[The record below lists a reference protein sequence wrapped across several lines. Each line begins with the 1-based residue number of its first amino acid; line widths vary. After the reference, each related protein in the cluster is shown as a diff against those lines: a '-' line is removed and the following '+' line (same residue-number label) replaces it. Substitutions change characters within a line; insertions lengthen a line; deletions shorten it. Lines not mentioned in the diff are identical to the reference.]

1 MKPQNYDFAGYVTK
15 NDIQCSDGV
24 IIQQNAFKG
33 NDGMK
38 VPLVW
43 NHNYNS
49 ISNVIG
55 HILLHNNSEGVY
67 GYGYLNDTEHGQDA
81 KELISHGDLW
91 AMSIGAHRIQ
101 KNGNFVTHGEIYEVS
116 LVLKGANRGALI
128 EHKLTHSD
136 NGDDSFDESSG
147 IIYTGL
153 ENTILQ
159 HKDQGENT
167 MSKTVGEVLDTLNE
181 DQTETVLKGL
191 KHGFESLSDEDSEVL
206 ETLTDDQVQAVSA
219 VISEAG
225 SIEGTEADADA
236 YGEDSE
242 GAEGGEG
249 AGDGA
254 SVAHNAFEE
263 GEEYFMKHNAFQSY
277 DQYNSFYEEDV
288 DTLIQSAIDTRASSL
303 AGVFIDNGIGAEQGV
318 TLQHGIQNIDILF
331 PETKL
336 QKGIQVYNPVGRN
349 VEKMLAAF
357 SKSPMSRIK
366 NIYADI
372 TEDEARARGYIKGN
386 QKMESI
392 EKVFYRETTP
402 HTVIRKTRMDRD
414 DIIDIEENGIDI
426 IQFKKATQR
435 AKLQEELVRAAFLGD
450 GRQAIVGGQKN
461 PEHIDPEH
469 VRPIITDDDLYT
481 IKVTSANWKS
491 VVDDVQMTLPVY
503 QGSGSPSLFIN
514 PFDLAKLKTLKTA
527 NGSYLYGGSAD
538 ANRIPTND
546 QIAAYFGCTEVVDY
560 YPLPQGTLVIGNLA
574 DYVFGTS
581 KGGQV
586 ATFEQFDIDFN
597 QQKYLTEVRISGA
610 IQTPKSFIV
619 VTVTNKEENTAG
631 EEALKFKHTGLK
643 DSPSFTV
650 DSSKDG
656 TKPGPKYAS
665 TDSGSKKPAAGVPG
679 VPGVGGA
686 GGGGSQG
693 GGQGAG
699 GSEGT
704 GGGQGTGGGEGGGQ
718 RGK

>member
-136 NGDDSFDESSG
+136 DGADSFDESSG

-219 VISEAG
+219 VITEAG
-225 SIEGTEADADA
+225 SIEGSEADAES
-236 YGEDSE
+236 YGEGNE
-242 GAEGGEG
+242 GAEGSEG

-349 VEKMLAAF
+349 VEKMLASF
-357 SKSPMSRIK
+357 GKSPMSRIK

-372 TEDEARARGYIKGN
+372 TDDEARARGYIKGN
-386 QKMESI
+386 QKLESI

-402 HTVIRKTRMDRD
+402 HTVIRKSRMDRD

-450 GRQAIVGGQKN
+450 GRQARLRDGTKN

-469 VRPIITDDDLYT
+469 VRPIVTDDDLYS

-514 PFDLAKLKTLKTA
+514 PFDLAKLKTLKNA
-527 NGSYLYGGSAD
+527 DGQYIYGGSVD

-560 YPLPQGTLVIGNLA
+560 YPLPQGTFVIGNLA

-581 KGGQV
+581 KGGEV

-597 QQKYLTEVRISGA
+597 QQKYLTEVRVSGA
-610 IQTPKSFIV
+610 IQVPKAFIV
-619 VTVTNKEENTAG
+619 VKVTDKAENTAG

-643 DSPSFTV
+643 DTPSFTV

-693 GGQGAG
+693 GG
-699 GSEGT
+699 SE
-704 GGGQGTGGGEGGGQ
+704 GGGQGDSGES

>member
-81 KELISHGDLW
+81 KELIRHGDLW

-136 NGDDSFDESSG
+136 DGGDSFDESSG

-159 HKDQGENT
+159 HKDQGEND
-167 MSKTVGEVLDTLNE
+167 MSKTVGDVLDTLNE
-181 DQTETVLKGL
+181 DQTEVVLQGL
-191 KHGFESLSDEDSEVL
+191 KYGFESLSDEDDEVL
-206 ETLTDDQVQAVSA
+206 ETLTDDQVHAVAA

-225 SIEGTEADADA
+225 SIEDAEAEADAES
-236 YGEDSE
+236 YGEGDE
-242 GAEGGEG
+242 GAEGAGEG
-249 AGDGA
+249 SGDGA
-254 SVAHNAFEE
+254 SVAHNIFEE
-263 GEEYFMKHNAFQSY
+263 GEDYFMKHNAFQSY
-277 DQYNSFYEEDV
+277 DQYNSFYEDDV
-288 DTLIQSAIDTRASSL
+288 DTIIQSAIDGRASSL
-303 AGVFIDNGIGAEQGV
+303 AGVFIDNGIGAEQGI
-318 TLQHGIQNIDILF
+318 TLQHGIQNIDVLF

-386 QKMESI
+386 QKLESI
-392 EKVFYRETTP
+392 ERVFYRETTP

-426 IQFKKATQR
+426 IQFKKATQL

-450 GRQAIVGGQKN
+450 GRQAFVGGQKN

-491 VVDDVQMTLPVY
+491 VVDDVQMILPVY

-514 PFDLAKLKTLKTA
+514 PFDLAKLKTLKNA

-560 YPLPQGTLVIGNLA
+560 YPLPQGQFVIGNLS

-597 QQKYLTEVRISGA
+597 QQKYLTEVRVSGA

-619 VTVTNKEENTAG
+619 VNVTDKAENTAG
-631 EEALKFKHTGLK
+631 ANALKFTTTGLK
-643 DSPSFTV
+643 DTPSFTV
-650 DSSKDG
+650 DSAKDG

-665 TDSGSKKPAAGVPG
+665 TDTGSKKPAPSKPGQGGAGAA
-679 VPGVGGA
+679 PGVGGGSA
-686 GGGGSQG
+686 GGPSSSDASQTQ
-693 GGQGAG
+693 QG
-699 GSEGT
+699 
-704 GGGQGTGGGEGGGQ
+704 
-718 RGK
+718 K

>member
-81 KELISHGDLW
+81 KELIRHGDLW

-136 NGDDSFDESSG
+136 NGSDSFDESSG

-159 HKDQGENT
+159 HKDQGENN
-167 MSKTVGEVLDTLNE
+167 MSKTVGDVLDTLND
-181 DQTETVLKGL
+181 DQTEVVLQGL
-191 KHGFESLSDEDSEVL
+191 KHGFESLSDEDDEVL
-206 ETLTDDQVQAVSA
+206 ETLTDDQVHAVAA

-225 SIEGTEADADA
+225 SIEDAEAEADAES
-236 YGEDSE
+236 YGEGD
-242 GAEGGEG
+242 EGGE
-249 AGDGA
+249 GA
-254 SVAHNAFEE
+254 SVAHNIFEE
-263 GEEYFMKHNAFQSY
+263 GEDYFMKHNAFQSY
-277 DQYNSFYEEDV
+277 DQYNSFYEDDV
-288 DTLIQSAIDTRASSL
+288 DTIIQSAIDGRASSL
-303 AGVFIDNGIGAEQGV
+303 AGVFIDNGIGAEQGI
-318 TLQHGIQNIDILF
+318 TLQHGIQNIDVLF

-392 EKVFYRETTP
+392 ERVFYRETTP

-435 AKLQEELVRAAFLGD
+435 AKLQEELVRAAFIGD
-450 GRQAIVGGQKN
+450 GRQAIVKGQKN

-469 VRPIITDDDLYT
+469 VRPIVTDDDLYS

-560 YPLPQGTLVIGNLA
+560 YPLPQGQFVIGNLS

-597 QQKYLTEVRISGA
+597 QQKYLTEVRVSGA

-619 VTVTNKEENTAG
+619 VNVTDKAENTAG
-631 EEALKFKHTGLK
+631 ANALKFTTTGLK

-650 DSSKDG
+650 DSAKDG

-665 TDSGSKKPAAGVPG
+665 TDSGSKKPASSKPNQGGGVAP
-679 VPGVGGA
+679 GGA
-686 GGGGSQG
+686 GAAGGGASSPSTSQ
-693 GGQGAG
+693 
-699 GSEGT
+699 T
-704 GGGQGTGGGEGGGQ
+704 P
-718 RGK
+718 GK

>member
-136 NGDDSFDESSG
+136 DGSDSFDESSG

-167 MSKTVGEVLDTLNE
+167 MSKTVGDVLDTLNE

-206 ETLTDDQVQAVSA
+206 ETLTDDQVQAVAA
-219 VISEAG
+219 VINEAG
-225 SIEGTEADADA
+225 SIEGAEADAES
-236 YGEDSE
+236 YGEGNE

-450 GRQAIVGGQKN
+450 GRQAIVDGQKN

-491 VVDDVQMTLPVY
+491 VVDDVQTTLPVY

-560 YPLPQGTLVIGNLA
+560 YPLPQGTFVIGNLA

-619 VTVTNKEENTAG
+619 VTVTNKEVNTAG
-631 EEALKFKHTGLK
+631 EEALKFKTTGLK
-643 DSPSFTV
+643 DAPQFTV

-679 VPGVGGA
+679 VPGVGGT
-686 GGGGSQG
+686 GGGGSQEGDGGTSG
-693 GGQGAG
+693 GGQG
-699 GSEGT
+699 GS
-704 GGGQGTGGGEGGGQ
+704 GES

>member
-1 MKPQNYDFAGYVTK
+1 MEPQNYDFAGYVTK
-15 NDIQCSDGV
+15 NDIKCSDGV

-49 ISNVIG
+49 VSNVIG

-67 GYGYLNDTEHGQDA
+67 GYGYLNNTEHGQDA
-81 KELISHGDLW
+81 KELIAHGDLW

-136 NGDDSFDESSG
+136 DGNDSFDESSG

-153 ENTILQ
+153 EDTILQ
-159 HKDQGENT
+159 HKDQGEQT
-167 MSKTVGEVLDTLNE
+167 MSKTVGDVLDTLNE
-181 DQTETVLKGL
+181 DQAEIVLKGL
-191 KHGFESLSDEDSEVL
+191 KHGFDALTDEDDEVL

-225 SIEGTEADADA
+225 SIEDSEAEAESDFGFDGESDA
-236 YGEDSE
+236 E
-242 GAEGGEG
+242 GAEGAEG

-277 DQYNSFYEEDV
+277 DQQNSFYADDV
-288 DTLIQSAIDTRASSL
+288 DTLIQSAIDSRASSL
-303 AGVFIDNGIGAEQGV
+303 AGVFIDNGIGAEQGI
-318 TLQHGIQNIDILF
+318 TLQHGIQNIDVLF

-349 VEKMLAAF
+349 VEKMLAGF

-386 QKMESI
+386 QKLESI
-392 EKVFYRETTP
+392 ERVFYRETTP

-450 GRQAIVGGQKN
+450 GRQAIVDGHKN

-469 VRPIITDDDLYT
+469 VRPILTDDDLYS

-514 PFDLAKLKTLKTA
+514 PFDLAKLKTLKTSG
-527 NGSYLYGGSAD
+527 GSYLYGGSAD

-560 YPLPQGTLVIGNLA
+560 YPLPQGTLVIGNLS

-619 VTVTNKEENTAG
+619 VKVTDKAENTAG
-631 EEALKFKHTGLK
+631 EQALKFTTTGLK
-643 DSPSFTV
+643 DTPAFTV
-650 DSSKDG
+650 DSAKEG
-656 TKPGPKYAS
+656 TTPGSKYAS
-665 TDSGSKKPAAGVPG
+665 TDTGSKKAAASKPG
-679 VPGVGGA
+679 GTVPGVGGA
-686 GGGGSQG
+686 GNP
-693 GGQGAG
+693 
-699 GSEGT
+699 
-704 GGGQGTGGGEGGGQ
+704 GEGKGDHATEEST
-718 RGK
+718 GKGK

>member
-15 NDIQCSDGV
+15 NDIKCSDGV

-81 KELISHGDLW
+81 KELITHGDLW

-136 NGDDSFDESSG
+136 DGSDSFDESSG

-153 ENTILQ
+153 EDTILQ

-181 DQTETVLKGL
+181 DQTEIVLKGL
-191 KHGFESLSDEDSEVL
+191 KHGFDALSDEDDEVL

-219 VISEAG
+219 VITEAG
-225 SIEGTEADADA
+225 SIEDAEADAGFESD
-236 YGEDSE
+236 GE
-242 GAEGGEG
+242 GTEGGEG
-249 AGDGA
+249 AG
-254 SVAHNAFEE
+254 VAHNAFEE

-277 DQYNSFYEEDV
+277 DQNNSFYADEV
-288 DTLIQSAIDTRASSL
+288 DTLIQSAIDSRASSL
-303 AGVFIDNGIGAEQGV
+303 AGVLIDNGIGAEQGI
-318 TLQHGIQNIDILF
+318 TLQHGIQNIDVLF

-349 VEKMLAAF
+349 VEKMLAGF

-386 QKMESI
+386 QKLESI

-435 AKLQEELVRAAFLGD
+435 AKLQEELVRAAFIGD
-450 GRQAIVGGQKN
+450 GRKAIVSGQKN

-469 VRPIITDDDLYT
+469 VRPIVTDDDLYT
-481 IKVTSANWKS
+481 IKITSANWKS
-491 VVDDVQMTLPVY
+491 VVDDVQMMLPVY

-527 NGSYLYGGSAD
+527 GGSYLYGGSAD

-560 YPLPQGTLVIGNLA
+560 YPLPQGQFVIGNLS

-619 VTVTNKEENTAG
+619 VNVTDKAENTAG
-631 EEALKFKHTGLK
+631 ANALKFQTTGLK
-643 DSPSFTV
+643 DTPSFTV
-650 DSSKDG
+650 DSAKDG

-665 TDSGSKKPAAGVPG
+665 TDTGSKKPASSKPSGDS
-679 VPGVGGA
+679 GVGGSGVA
-686 GGGGSQG
+686 GGGSAGTEGPGS
-693 GGQGAG
+693 
-699 GSEGT
+699 T
-704 GGGQGTGGGEGGGQ
+704 GKE
-718 RGK
+718 K

>member
-1 MKPQNYDFAGYVTK
+1 MEPQNYDFAGYVTK
-15 NDIQCSDGV
+15 NDIKCSDGV

-49 ISNVIG
+49 VSNVIG
-55 HILLHNNSEGVY
+55 HMMLHNNSEGVY
-67 GYGYLNDTEHGQDA
+67 GYGYLNNTEHGQDA
-81 KELISHGDLW
+81 KELIKHGDLW

-101 KNGNFVTHGEIYEVS
+101 KNGNFVIHGEIYEVS

-136 NGDDSFDESSG
+136 DGSDSFDESSG

-153 ENTILQ
+153 KDTILQ
-159 HKDQGENT
+159 HKDQGEQT
-167 MSKTVGEVLDTLNE
+167 MSKTVGDVLDTLND
-181 DQTETVLKGL
+181 DQAEIVLLGL
-191 KHGFESLSDEDSEVL
+191 KHGFDALTKEDDEVL
-206 ETLTDDQVQAVSA
+206 ETLTDDQVQAISA

-225 SIEGTEADADA
+225 SIEDAEAEDEADGYADGYA
-236 YGEDSE
+236 DTESDSE
-242 GAEGGEG
+242 GASE
-249 AGDGA
+249 GA

-263 GEEYFMKHNAFQSY
+263 GEEYYMKHNAFQSY
-277 DQYNSFYEEDV
+277 DQYNSFYADDV
-288 DTLIQSAIDTRASSL
+288 DTLIQSAIDSRASSL
-303 AGVFIDNGIGAEQGV
+303 AGVLIDNGIGAEQGI
-318 TLQHGIQNIDILF
+318 TLQHGIQNIDVLF

-349 VEKMLAAF
+349 VEKMLAGF

-386 QKMESI
+386 QKLESI
-392 EKVFYRETTP
+392 ERVFYRETTP

-426 IQFKKATQR
+426 IEFKKATQR

-450 GRQAIVGGQKN
+450 GRKAIVDGQKN

-469 VRPIITDDDLYT
+469 VRPILTDDDLYT

-491 VVDDVQMTLPVY
+491 VVDDVQMFLPVY

-527 NGSYLYGGSAD
+527 GGSYLYGGSSD

-546 QIAAYFGCTEVVDY
+546 QIAAYFGCTEVIDY
-560 YPLPQGTLVIGNLA
+560 YPLPQGTLVIGNLS

-581 KGGQV
+581 KGGEV

-610 IQTPKSFIV
+610 IQSPKSFIAV
-619 VTVTNKEENTAG
+619 SVTDVQANTAG
-631 EEALKFKHTGLK
+631 ETALKFSTTGLK
-643 DSPSFTV
+643 DAPTFTV
-650 DSSKDG
+650 DSAKDG

-665 TDSGSKKPAAGVPG
+665 TDSGSKTTTTTTTPEPSGSG
-679 VPGVGGA
+679 TT
-686 GGGGSQG
+686 GSQG
-693 GGQGAG
+693 
-699 GSEGT
+699 
-704 GGGQGTGGGEGGGQ
+704 
-718 RGK
+718 

>member
-15 NDIQCSDGV
+15 NDIKCSDGV

-49 ISNVIG
+49 VSNVIG
-55 HILLHNNSEGVY
+55 HIMLHNNSEGVY
-67 GYGYLNDTEHGQDA
+67 GYGYLNNTEHGQDA

-116 LVLKGANRGALI
+116 LVLKGANKGALI

-136 NGDDSFDESSG
+136 DGNDGFDESSG

-153 ENTILQ
+153 EDTILQ

-167 MSKTVGEVLDTLNE
+167 MSKTVGDVLDTLNE
-181 DQTETVLKGL
+181 DQTEIVLKGL
-191 KHGFESLSDEDSEVL
+191 KDGFDALSNEDDKVL

-219 VISEAG
+219 VITEAS
-225 SIEGTEADADA
+225 SIEDAEAEADAYDGFESD
-236 YGEDSE
+236 GEA
-242 GAEGGEG
+242 GEGGEG
-249 AGDGA
+249 AGDGT

-277 DQYNSFYEEDV
+277 DQYNSFYADDV
-288 DTLIQSAIDTRASSL
+288 DMLIQSAIDSRASSL
-303 AGVFIDNGIGAEQGV
+303 AGVLIDNGIGAEQGI
-318 TLQHGIQNIDILF
+318 TLQHGIQNIDVLF

-349 VEKMLAAF
+349 VEKMLAGF

-386 QKMESI
+386 QKLESI
-392 EKVFYRETTP
+392 ERVFYRETTP

-426 IQFKKATQR
+426 IEFKKATQR

-450 GRQAIVGGQKN
+450 GRKAIVDGQKN

-469 VRPIITDDDLYT
+469 VRPILTDDDLYT

-491 VVDDVQMTLPVY
+491 VVDDVQMILPVY

-514 PFDLAKLKTLKTA
+514 PFDLAKLKTLKTTS
-527 NGSYLYGGSAD
+527 GSYLYGGSSD

-546 QIAAYFGCTEVVDY
+546 QIAAYFGCTEVIDY
-560 YPLPQGTLVIGNLA
+560 YPLPQGTLVIGNLS

-581 KGGQV
+581 KGGEV

-619 VTVTNKEENTAG
+619 VNVTDVQANTAG
-631 EEALKFKHTGLK
+631 ETALKFTTTGLK
-643 DSPSFTV
+643 DAPSFTV
-650 DSSKDG
+650 DSAKDG

-665 TDSGSKKPAAGVPG
+665 TDTGSKAQTTPTTSTPSGSRTT
-679 VPGVGGA
+679 
-686 GGGGSQG
+686 GSQG
-693 GGQGAG
+693 
-699 GSEGT
+699 
-704 GGGQGTGGGEGGGQ
+704 
-718 RGK
+718 

>member
-15 NDIQCSDGV
+15 NDIKCSDGV
-24 IIQQNAFKG
+24 IIQQDAFKG

-81 KELISHGDLW
+81 KELITHGDLW

-136 NGDDSFDESSG
+136 DGSDSFDESSG

-153 ENTILQ
+153 EDTILQ

-167 MSKTVGEVLDTLNE
+167 MSKTVGDVLDTLNE
-181 DQTETVLKGL
+181 DQTEIVLKGL
-191 KHGFESLSDEDSEVL
+191 QHGFETLSDEDNEVL
-206 ETLTDDQVQAVSA
+206 ETLTDDQVQAVST
-219 VISEAG
+219 VIAEAG
-225 SIEGTEADADA
+225 SIADAESEADAGAESD
-236 YGEDSE
+236 GE
-242 GAEGGEG
+242 GAEG

-263 GEEYFMKHNAFQSY
+263 GEEKFMKHNAFQSY
-277 DQYNSFYEEDV
+277 DQNNSFYANDV
-288 DTLIQSAIDTRASSL
+288 DTLIQTAIDTRASSL
-303 AGVFIDNGIGAEQGV
+303 AGVLIDNGLGAEQGV
-318 TLQHGIQNIDILF
+318 TIKHGIENIDVLF

-349 VEKMLAAF
+349 VEKMLAGF

-386 QKMESI
+386 QKLESI
-392 EKVFYRETTP
+392 ERVFYRETTP

-426 IQFKKATQR
+426 IEFKKATQR

-450 GRQAIVGGQKN
+450 GRQAIVDGHKN

-469 VRPIITDDDLYT
+469 VRPIVTDDDLYS

-527 NGSYLYGGSAD
+527 DGSYLYGGSAD

-560 YPLPQGTLVIGNLA
+560 YPLPQGTLVIGNLS

-619 VTVTNKEENTAG
+619 VTVTDKAVNTAG
-631 EEALKFKHTGLK
+631 EQALKFTTKGLK

-656 TKPGPKYAS
+656 TTPGSKYAS
-665 TDSGSKKPAAGVPG
+665 TDTGSKKAAASKPGGVT
-679 VPGVGGA
+679 PGVGGA
-686 GGGGSQG
+686 GVP
-693 GGQGAG
+693 GAG
-699 GSEGT
+699 STGDSGTDSEA
-704 GGGQGTGGGEGGGQ
+704 
-718 RGK
+718 GKAK

>member
-15 NDIQCSDGV
+15 NDIKCSDGV

-49 ISNVIG
+49 VSNVIG
-55 HILLHNNSEGVY
+55 HIMLHNNSEGVY
-67 GYGYLNDTEHGQDA
+67 GYGYLNNTEHGQDA

-116 LVLKGANRGALI
+116 LVLKGANKGALI

-136 NGDDSFDESSG
+136 DGNDGFDESSG

-153 ENTILQ
+153 EDTILQ
-159 HKDQGENT
+159 HKDQGENI
-167 MSKTVGEVLDTLNE
+167 MSKTVGEVLNSLND
-181 DQTETVLKGL
+181 DQTEIVLKGL
-191 KHGFESLSDEDSEVL
+191 KHGFDALSDEDDKVL

-219 VISEAG
+219 VISEAS
-225 SIEGTEADADA
+225 SIEDAGAEADGDS
-236 YGEDSE
+236 EDDGE
-242 GAEGGEG
+242 GAEGGED
-249 AGDGA
+249 AGEGA

-263 GEEYFMKHNAFQSY
+263 GEEFNMKHNAFQSNVEDY
-277 DQYNSFYEEDV
+277 SYEV

-303 AGVFIDNGIGAEQGV
+303 AGVLVDNGLGSDEGISIK
-318 TLQHGIQNIDILF
+318 HGIQNIDVLF
-331 PETKL
+331 PETTL
-336 QKGIQVYNPVGRN
+336 QKGVQVYNPVGRN
-349 VEKMLAAF
+349 VEKMLGSF
-357 SKSPMSRIK
+357 GKSPMSRIK

-372 TEDEARARGYIKGN
+372 TEDEARARGYVKGN
-386 QKMESI
+386 QKLESI

-426 IQFKKATQR
+426 IEFKKATQR
-435 AKLQEELVRAAFLGD
+435 AKLQEELVRAAFIGD
-450 GRQAIVGGQKN
+450 GRPARLSDGTKN

-481 IKVTSANWKS
+481 IKVTSASWKT
-491 VVDDVQMTLPVY
+491 VVDDVQNIIPVY
-503 QGSGSPSLFIN
+503 QGSGSPTLFIN

-527 NGSYLYGGSAD
+527 NGQYLYGGSAD

-546 QIAAYFGCTEVVDY
+546 QIAAYFGCTDVVDY
-560 YPLPQGTLVIGNLA
+560 YPLPQGQFVIGNLT

-581 KGGQV
+581 KGGEV

-597 QQKYLTEVRISGA
+597 QQKYLTEVRVSGA

-619 VTVTNKEENTAG
+619 VGVTDVQANTAG
-631 EEALKFKHTGLK
+631 ETALKFTTTGVK
-643 DSPSFTV
+643 DAPSFTV
-650 DSSKDG
+650 DSAAEG
-656 TKPGPKYAS
+656 TIPGAKYAS
-665 TDSGSKKPAAGVPG
+665 TDTGSKKPGTTAP
-679 VPGVGGA
+679 
-686 GGGGSQG
+686 
-693 GGQGAG
+693 
-699 GSEGT
+699 SEG
-704 GGGQGTGGGEGGGQ
+704 
-718 RGK
+718 

>member
-1 MKPQNYDFAGYVTK
+1 MEPQNYDFAGYVTK
-15 NDIQCSDGV
+15 NDIKCSDGV

-49 ISNVIG
+49 VSNVIG

-67 GYGYLNDTEHGQDA
+67 GYGYLNNTEHGQDA
-81 KELISHGDLW
+81 KELITHGDLW

-136 NGDDSFDESSG
+136 DGNDSFDESSG

-153 ENTILQ
+153 EDTILQ
-159 HKDQGENT
+159 HKDQGEQT
-167 MSKTVGEVLDTLNE
+167 MSKTVGDVLDTLNE
-181 DQTETVLKGL
+181 DQAEIVLKGL
-191 KHGFESLSDEDSEVL
+191 KHGFDALTDEDDEVL

-225 SIEGTEADADA
+225 SIEDSEAEAESDFGFDGESDAEGA
-236 YGEDSE
+236 E

-277 DQYNSFYEEDV
+277 DQQNSFYADDV

-303 AGVFIDNGIGAEQGV
+303 AGVFIDNGIGAEQGI
-318 TLQHGIQNIDILF
+318 TLQHGIQNIDVLF

-349 VEKMLAAF
+349 VEKMLAGF

-386 QKMESI
+386 QKLESI
-392 EKVFYRETTP
+392 ERVFYRETTP

-450 GRQAIVGGQKN
+450 GRKAIVEGQKN

-469 VRPIITDDDLYT
+469 VRPIVTDDDLYT

-491 VVDDVQMTLPVY
+491 VVDDVQMILPVY

-514 PFDLAKLKTLKTA
+514 PFDLAKLKTLKTPG
-527 NGSYLYGGSAD
+527 GSYLYGGSAD

-560 YPLPQGTLVIGNLA
+560 YPLPQGQFVIGNLS

-597 QQKYLTEVRISGA
+597 QQKYLTEVRVSGA

-619 VTVTNKEENTAG
+619 VTVTDKAENAAG
-631 EEALKFKHTGLK
+631 EKALKFTTTGLK
-643 DSPSFTV
+643 DKPGFTV
-650 DSSKDG
+650 DSAKDG
-656 TKPGPKYAS
+656 TRPGKNYAS
-665 TDSGSKKPAAGVPG
+665 TDSGSKLPPVKP
-679 VPGVGGA
+679 
-686 GGGGSQG
+686 
-693 GGQGAG
+693 G
-699 GSEGT
+699 GSEGGVPGT
-704 GGGQGTGGGEGGGQ
+704 GVGGGGDHATEESTGK
-718 RGK
+718 GK

>member
-1 MKPQNYDFAGYVTK
+1 MRPQNYDFAGYVTK

-81 KELISHGDLW
+81 KELIKHGDLW

-136 NGDDSFDESSG
+136 DGSDSFDESSG

-159 HKDQGENT
+159 HKDQGENN
-167 MSKTVGEVLDTLNE
+167 MSKTVGDVLDTLNE

-191 KHGFESLSDEDSEVL
+191 KHGFESLSDEDDEVL
-206 ETLTDDQVQAVSA
+206 ETLTNDQVHAVAA
-219 VISEAG
+219 VITEAG
-225 SIEGTEADADA
+225 SIEDAEADAELYSEGD
-236 YGEDSE
+236 E
-242 GAEGGEG
+242 GAEGD
-249 AGDGA
+249 GDGA
-254 SVAHNAFEE
+254 SVAHNIFEE
-263 GEEYFMKHNAFQSY
+263 GEDYFMKHNAFQSY
-277 DQYNSFYEEDV
+277 DQYNSFYEDDV
-288 DTLIQSAIDTRASSL
+288 DTIIQSAIDGRASSL
-303 AGVFIDNGIGAEQGV
+303 AGVLIDNGIGAEQGV
-318 TLQHGIQNIDILF
+318 TLQHGIQNIDVLF

-392 EKVFYRETTP
+392 ERVFYRETTP

-450 GRQAIVGGQKN
+450 GRQAFVGGQKN

-469 VRPIITDDDLYT
+469 VRPIVTDDDLYT
-481 IKVTSANWKS
+481 IKITSANWKS
-491 VVDDVQMTLPVY
+491 VVDDVQTTLPVY

-560 YPLPQGTLVIGNLA
+560 YPLPQGTLVIGNLS

-597 QQKYLTEVRISGA
+597 QQKYLTEVRVSGA

-619 VTVTNKEENTAG
+619 VTVTNKEVNTAG
-631 EEALKFKHTGLK
+631 EEALKFKTTGLK
-643 DSPSFTV
+643 DTPSFTV
-650 DSSKDG
+650 DSAKDG

-665 TDSGSKKPAAGVPG
+665 TDSGSKKPASSKPE
-679 VPGVGGA
+679 PGGA
-686 GGGGSQG
+686 GAVP
-693 GGQGAG
+693 GAG
-699 GSEGT
+699 APS
-704 GGGQGTGGGEGGGQ
+704 GGASSSGASQQG
-718 RGK
+718 K

>member
-1 MKPQNYDFAGYVTK
+1 MRPQNYDFAGYVTK

-81 KELISHGDLW
+81 KELIKHGDLW

-136 NGDDSFDESSG
+136 DGSDSFDESSG

-159 HKDQGENT
+159 HKDQGENN
-167 MSKTVGEVLDTLNE
+167 MSKTVGDVLDTLNE

-191 KHGFESLSDEDSEVL
+191 KHGFESLSDEDDEVL
-206 ETLTDDQVQAVSA
+206 ETLTDDQVHAVAA
-219 VISEAG
+219 VITEAG
-225 SIEGTEADADA
+225 SIEDAEADAEL
-236 YGEDSE
+236 YGEGDE
-242 GAEGGEG
+242 GAEGD
-249 AGDGA
+249 GDGA
-254 SVAHNAFEE
+254 SVAHNIFEE
-263 GEEYFMKHNAFQSY
+263 GEDYFMKHNAFQSY
-277 DQYNSFYEEDV
+277 DQYNSFYEDDV
-288 DTLIQSAIDTRASSL
+288 DTIIQSAIDGRASSL
-303 AGVFIDNGIGAEQGV
+303 AGVLIDNGIGAEQGV
-318 TLQHGIQNIDILF
+318 TLQHGIENIDVLF

-357 SKSPMSRIK
+357 GKSPMSRIK

-372 TEDEARARGYIKGN
+372 TDDEARARGYIKGN
-386 QKMESI
+386 QKLESI

-402 HTVIRKTRMDRD
+402 HTVIRKSRMDRD

-450 GRQAIVGGQKN
+450 GRQARLTDGTKN

-469 VRPIITDDDLYT
+469 VRPIVTDDDLYS

-514 PFDLAKLKTLKTA
+514 PFDLAKLKTLKNA
-527 NGSYLYGGSAD
+527 DGQYIYGGSVD

-560 YPLPQGTLVIGNLA
+560 YPLPQGTFVIGNLA

-581 KGGQV
+581 KGGEV

-597 QQKYLTEVRISGA
+597 QQKYLTEVRVSGA
-610 IQTPKSFIV
+610 IQVPKAFIV
-619 VTVTNKEENTAG
+619 VKVTDKAENTAG

-643 DSPSFTV
+643 DTPSFTV
-650 DSSKDG
+650 DSAKDG

-665 TDSGSKKPAAGVPG
+665 TDSGSKKPAPSKPGQGGAGAA
-679 VPGVGGA
+679 PGVGGGSA
-686 GGGGSQG
+686 GGAGAPS
-693 GGQGAG
+693 GAG
-699 GSEGT
+699 STNSSGASQT
-704 GGGQGTGGGEGGGQ
+704 P
-718 RGK
+718 GK

>member
-15 NDIQCSDGV
+15 NDIKCSDGV
-24 IIQQNAFKG
+24 IIQQDAFKG

-55 HILLHNNSEGVY
+55 HMLLHNNSEGVY

-136 NGDDSFDESSG
+136 DGSDSFDESSG

-153 ENTILQ
+153 EDTILQ

-167 MSKTVGEVLDTLNE
+167 MSKTVGDVLDTLNE
-181 DQTETVLKGL
+181 DQTEIVLKGL
-191 KHGFESLSDEDSEVL
+191 QHGFETLSDEDNEVL
-206 ETLTDDQVQAVSA
+206 ETLSDDQVHAVST
-219 VISEAG
+219 VIAEAG
-225 SIEGTEADADA
+225 SIENAEAEAEADAEA
-236 YGEDSE
+236 YGE
-242 GAEGGEG
+242 GAEGSEG

-277 DQYNSFYEEDV
+277 DQYNSFYADDV
-288 DTLIQSAIDTRASSL
+288 DTLIQTAIDTRASSL
-303 AGVFIDNGIGAEQGV
+303 AGVLIDNGLGAEQGV
-318 TLQHGIQNIDILF
+318 TIKHGIENIDILF

-386 QKMESI
+386 QKLESI

-426 IQFKKATQR
+426 IEFKKATQR

-450 GRQAIVGGQKN
+450 GRQAIVDGHKN

-469 VRPIITDDDLYT
+469 VRPIVTDDDLYS

-560 YPLPQGTLVIGNLA
+560 YPLPQGTLVIGNLS

-619 VTVTNKEENTAG
+619 VTVTDKAMNTAG

-665 TDSGSKKPAAGVPG
+665 TDSGSKKAAAAVPG
-679 VPGVGGA
+679 VPGVGGTGEEEED
-686 GGGGSQG
+686 GGG
-693 GGQGAG
+693 A
-699 GSEGT
+699 
-704 GGGQGTGGGEGGGQ
+704 
-718 RGK
+718 K

>member
-15 NDIQCSDGV
+15 NDIKCSDGV
-24 IIQQNAFKG
+24 IIQQDAFKG

-55 HILLHNNSEGVY
+55 HMLLHNNSEGVY

-136 NGDDSFDESSG
+136 DGSDSFDESSG

-153 ENTILQ
+153 EDTILQ

-167 MSKTVGEVLDTLNE
+167 MSKTVGDVLDTLNE
-181 DQTETVLKGL
+181 DQTEIVLKGL
-191 KHGFESLSDEDSEVL
+191 QHGFETLSDEDNEVL
-206 ETLTDDQVQAVSA
+206 ETLSDDQVHAVST
-219 VISEAG
+219 VIAEAG
-225 SIEGTEADADA
+225 SIENAEAEAEADAEA
-236 YGEDSE
+236 YGE
-242 GAEGGEG
+242 GAEGSEG

-277 DQYNSFYEEDV
+277 DQYNSFYADDV
-288 DTLIQSAIDTRASSL
+288 DTLIQTAIDTRASSL
-303 AGVFIDNGIGAEQGV
+303 AGVLIDNGLGAEQGV
-318 TLQHGIQNIDILF
+318 TIKHGIENIDILF

-386 QKMESI
+386 QKLESI

-426 IQFKKATQR
+426 IEFKKATQR

-450 GRQAIVGGQKN
+450 GRQAIVDGHKN

-469 VRPIITDDDLYT
+469 VRPIVTDDDLYS

-560 YPLPQGTLVIGNLA
+560 YPLPQGTLVIGNLS

-619 VTVTNKEENTAG
+619 VTVTNKEVNTAG

-650 DSSKDG
+650 DSAKDG

-665 TDSGSKKPAAGVPG
+665 TDSGSKKTPAAVPG
-679 VPGVGGA
+679 VPGVGGTGEEEED
-686 GGGGSQG
+686 GGG
-693 GGQGAG
+693 A
-699 GSEGT
+699 
-704 GGGQGTGGGEGGGQ
+704 
-718 RGK
+718 K

>member
-136 NGDDSFDESSG
+136 DGSDSFDESSG

-191 KHGFESLSDEDSEVL
+191 KHGFESLSDEDNEVL

-219 VISEAG
+219 VITEAG
-225 SIEGTEADADA
+225 SIEGTEAEA
-236 YGEDSE
+236 YAESDGE

-277 DQYNSFYEEDV
+277 DQYNSFYEDDV

-303 AGVFIDNGIGAEQGV
+303 AGVLIDNGIGAEQGV
-318 TLQHGIQNIDILF
+318 TLQHGIQNIDVLF

-392 EKVFYRETTP
+392 ERVFYRETTP

-435 AKLQEELVRAAFLGD
+435 AKLQEELVRAAFIGD
-450 GRQAIVGGQKN
+450 GRQAIVDGQKN

-491 VVDDVQMTLPVY
+491 VVDDVQTTLPVY

-619 VTVTNKEENTAG
+619 VKVTNKEENTAG
-631 EEALKFKHTGLK
+631 EEALKFKTTGLK

-679 VPGVGGA
+679 VPGVGGT

-693 GGQGAG
+693 GGQEGDG
-699 GSEGT
+699 GTS
-704 GGGQGTGGGEGGGQ
+704 GGGQGGSGES

>member
-1 MKPQNYDFAGYVTK
+1 MKPENYDFAGYVTK
-15 NDIQCSDGV
+15 NDIKCSDGV

-136 NGDDSFDESSG
+136 DGSDSFDESSG

-153 ENTILQ
+153 EDTILQ

-167 MSKTVGEVLDTLNE
+167 MSKTVGAVLDTLNE

-191 KHGFESLSDEDSEVL
+191 QHGFESLSDEDNEVL
-206 ETLTDDQVQAVSA
+206 ETLTDDQVQAIST
-219 VISEAG
+219 VITEAG
-225 SIEGTEADADA
+225 SIEDAEAEAEAENGFDAESE
-236 YGEDSE
+236 GE

-277 DQYNSFYEEDV
+277 DQYNSFYADDV
-288 DTLIQSAIDTRASSL
+288 DTLIQSAIDSRASSL
-303 AGVFIDNGIGAEQGV
+303 AGVFIDNGLGAEEGI
-318 TLQHGIQNIDILF
+318 TLQHGIQNIDVLF

-386 QKMESI
+386 QKLESI
-392 EKVFYRETTP
+392 ERVFYRETTP

-450 GRQAIVGGQKN
+450 GRKAIVDGQKN

-469 VRPIITDDDLYT
+469 VRPIVTDDDLYT

-491 VVDDVQMTLPVY
+491 VVDDVQMILPVY

-527 NGSYLYGGSAD
+527 GGSYLYGGSAD

-560 YPLPQGTLVIGNLA
+560 YPLPQGQFVIGNLS

-597 QQKYLTEVRISGA
+597 QQKYLTEVRVSGA

-619 VTVTNKEENTAG
+619 VTVTNKEVNTAG

-650 DSSKDG
+650 DSAKEG
-656 TKPGPKYAS
+656 TTPGSKYAS
-665 TDSGSKKPAAGVPG
+665 TDTGSKKAAASKPNGGGSGSQPG
-679 VPGVGGA
+679 TGVGGNTNTS
-686 GGGGSQG
+686 GTSQ
-693 GGQGAG
+693 QG
-699 GSEGT
+699 
-704 GGGQGTGGGEGGGQ
+704 
-718 RGK
+718 K

>member
-15 NDIQCSDGV
+15 NDIKCSDGV
-24 IIQQNAFKG
+24 IIQQDAFKG

-55 HILLHNNSEGVY
+55 HMLLHNNSEGVY

-136 NGDDSFDESSG
+136 DGSDSFDESSG

-153 ENTILQ
+153 EDTILQ

-167 MSKTVGEVLDTLNE
+167 MSKTVGDVLDTLNE
-181 DQTETVLKGL
+181 DQTEIVLKGL
-191 KHGFESLSDEDSEVL
+191 QHGFETLSDEDNEVL
-206 ETLTDDQVQAVSA
+206 ETLSDDQVHAVST
-219 VISEAG
+219 VIAEAG
-225 SIEGTEADADA
+225 SIENAEAEAEADAEA
-236 YGEDSE
+236 YGE
-242 GAEGGEG
+242 GAEGSEG

-277 DQYNSFYEEDV
+277 DQYNSFYADDV
-288 DTLIQSAIDTRASSL
+288 DTLIQTAIDTRASSL
-303 AGVFIDNGIGAEQGV
+303 AGVLIDNGLGAEQGV
-318 TLQHGIQNIDILF
+318 TIKHGIENIDILF

-386 QKMESI
+386 QKLESI

-426 IQFKKATQR
+426 IEFKKATQR

-450 GRQAIVGGQKN
+450 GRQAIVDGHKN

-469 VRPIITDDDLYT
+469 VRPIVTDDDLYS

-560 YPLPQGTLVIGNLA
+560 YPLPQGTLVIGNLS

-619 VTVTNKEENTAG
+619 VTVTNKEVNTAG

-665 TDSGSKKPAAGVPG
+665 TDSGSKKTPTAVPG
-679 VPGVGGA
+679 VPGVSGEEEED
-686 GGGGSQG
+686 GSG
-693 GGQGAG
+693 
-699 GSEGT
+699 
-704 GGGQGTGGGEGGGQ
+704 
-718 RGK
+718 RK

>member
-1 MKPQNYDFAGYVTK
+1 MEPQNYDFAGYVTK
-15 NDIQCSDGV
+15 NDIKCSDGV

-49 ISNVIG
+49 VSNVIG
-55 HILLHNNSEGVY
+55 HMMLHNNSEGVY
-67 GYGYLNDTEHGQDA
+67 GYGYLNNTEHGQDA
-81 KELISHGDLW
+81 KELITHGDLW

-101 KNGNFVTHGEIYEVS
+101 KNGNFVIHGEIYEVS

-136 NGDDSFDESSG
+136 DGGDSFDESSG

-153 ENTILQ
+153 KDTILQ
-159 HKDQGENT
+159 HKDQGEQN
-167 MSKTVGEVLDTLNE
+167 MSKTVGDVLDTLND
-181 DQTETVLKGL
+181 DQAEIVLLGL
-191 KHGFESLSDEDSEVL
+191 KHGFDALTKEDDEVL
-206 ETLTDDQVQAVSA
+206 ETLTDDQVQAIST

-225 SIEGTEADADA
+225 AIEDSEADEA
-236 YGEDSE
+236 YGEDDGE
-242 GAEGGEG
+242 GAEGYEGAGEG
-249 AGDGA
+249 ASEGA

-263 GEEYFMKHNAFQSY
+263 GEEFNMKHNAFQSNVEDY
-277 DQYNSFYEEDV
+277 SYEV

-303 AGVFIDNGIGAEQGV
+303 AGVLVDNGLGSEEGV
-318 TLQHGIQNIDILF
+318 TLQHGIQNIDVLF

-349 VEKMLAAF
+349 VEKMLAGF

-386 QKMESI
+386 QKLESI
-392 EKVFYRETTP
+392 ERVFYRETTP

-426 IQFKKATQR
+426 IEFKKATQR

-450 GRQAIVGGQKN
+450 GRKAIVDGQKN

-469 VRPIITDDDLYT
+469 VRPIITDDDLYS
-481 IKVTSANWKS
+481 IKLTSANWKS
-491 VVDDVQMTLPVY
+491 VVDDVQMILPVY

-527 NGSYLYGGSAD
+527 GGSYLYGGSAD

-560 YPLPQGTLVIGNLA
+560 YPLPQGQFVIGNLS

-581 KGGQV
+581 KGGEV

-619 VTVTNKEENTAG
+619 VTVTDVQANTAG
-631 EEALKFKHTGLK
+631 ETALKFTTTGLK
-643 DSPSFTV
+643 DAPTFTV
-650 DSSKDG
+650 DSAKDG

-665 TDSGSKKPAAGVPG
+665 TDSGSKTTTTTPEPS
-679 VPGVGGA
+679 
-686 GGGGSQG
+686 GSG
-693 GGQGAG
+693 TTGGQG
-699 GSEGT
+699 
-704 GGGQGTGGGEGGGQ
+704 
-718 RGK
+718 

>member
-1 MKPQNYDFAGYVTK
+1 MEPQNYDFAGYVTK
-15 NDIQCSDGV
+15 NDIKCSDGV

-49 ISNVIG
+49 VSNVIG

-67 GYGYLNDTEHGQDA
+67 GYGYLNNTEHGQDA
-81 KELISHGDLW
+81 KELITHGDLW

-136 NGDDSFDESSG
+136 DGNDSFDESSG

-153 ENTILQ
+153 EDTILQ
-159 HKDQGENT
+159 HKDQGEQT
-167 MSKTVGEVLDTLNE
+167 MSKTVGDVLDTLNE
-181 DQTETVLKGL
+181 DQAEIVLKGL
-191 KHGFESLSDEDSEVL
+191 KHGFDALTDEDDEVL

-225 SIEGTEADADA
+225 SIEDSEAEAESDFGFDSESDAEGA
-236 YGEDSE
+236 E

-263 GEEYFMKHNAFQSY
+263 GEENYMKHNAFQSY
-277 DQYNSFYEEDV
+277 DQYNSFYADDV

-303 AGVFIDNGIGAEQGV
+303 AGVFIDNGIGAEQGI
-318 TLQHGIQNIDILF
+318 TLQHGIQNIDVLF

-349 VEKMLAAF
+349 VEKMLAGF

-386 QKMESI
+386 QKLESI
-392 EKVFYRETTP
+392 ERVFYRETTP

-450 GRQAIVGGQKN
+450 GRQAIVDGHKN

-469 VRPIITDDDLYT
+469 VRPILTDDDLYS

-514 PFDLAKLKTLKTA
+514 PFDLAKLKTLKTTG
-527 NGSYLYGGSAD
+527 GSYLYGGSAD

-560 YPLPQGTLVIGNLA
+560 YPLPQGTLVIGNLS

-619 VTVTNKEENTAG
+619 VKVTDKAENTAG
-631 EEALKFKHTGLK
+631 EQALKFTTTGLK
-643 DSPSFTV
+643 DTPAFTV
-650 DSSKDG
+650 DSAKEG
-656 TKPGPKYAS
+656 TTPGSKYAS
-665 TDSGSKKPAAGVPG
+665 TDTGSKKAAASKPG
-679 VPGVGGA
+679 GTVPGVGGA
-686 GGGGSQG
+686 GNP
-693 GGQGAG
+693 
-699 GSEGT
+699 
-704 GGGQGTGGGEGGGQ
+704 GEGKGDHATEEST
-718 RGK
+718 GKGK

>member
-15 NDIQCSDGV
+15 NDIKCSDGV

-49 ISNVIG
+49 VSNVIG
-55 HILLHNNSEGVY
+55 HIMLHNNSEGVY
-67 GYGYLNDTEHGQDA
+67 GYGYLNNTEHGQDA

-116 LVLKGANRGALI
+116 LVLKGANKGALI

-136 NGDDSFDESSG
+136 DGSDGFDESSG

-153 ENTILQ
+153 EDTILQ

-167 MSKTVGEVLDTLNE
+167 MSKTVGDVLDTLNE
-181 DQTETVLKGL
+181 DQTEIVLKGL
-191 KHGFESLSDEDSEVL
+191 KHGFDALSDEDDKVL

-225 SIEGTEADADA
+225 SIEDTESDTDDDD
-236 YGEDSE
+236 G
-242 GAEGGEG
+242 EGGEG
-249 AGDGA
+249 VGDGA

-277 DQYNSFYEEDV
+277 DQYNSFYADDV
-288 DTLIQSAIDTRASSL
+288 DTLIQSAIDSRASSL
-303 AGVFIDNGIGAEQGV
+303 AGVLIDNGIGVEQGI
-318 TLQHGIQNIDILF
+318 TLKHGIQNIDVLF

-349 VEKMLAAF
+349 VQSMLAGF

-386 QKMESI
+386 QKLESI
-392 EKVFYRETTP
+392 ERVFYRETTP

-426 IQFKKATQR
+426 IEFKKATQR

-450 GRQAIVGGQKN
+450 GRKAIVDGQKN

-491 VVDDVQMTLPVY
+491 VVDDVQMILPVY

-527 NGSYLYGGSAD
+527 SGSYLYGGSAD
-538 ANRIPTND
+538 ANSIPTND

-560 YPLPQGTLVIGNLA
+560 YPLPQGTLVIGNLS

-581 KGGQV
+581 KGGEV

-619 VTVTNKEENTAG
+619 VNVIDVQANTAG
-631 EEALKFKHTGLK
+631 ETALKFTTTGLK
-643 DSPSFTV
+643 DTPTFTV
-650 DSSKDG
+650 DSAKDG

-665 TDSGSKKPAAGVPG
+665 TDTGSKATTSGS
-679 VPGVGGA
+679 
-686 GGGGSQG
+686 
-693 GGQGAG
+693 
-699 GSEGT
+699 GT
-704 GGGQGTGGGEGGGQ
+704 SGTKG
-718 RGK
+718 

>member
-15 NDIQCSDGV
+15 NDIKCSDGV

-55 HILLHNNSEGVY
+55 HMLLHNNSEGVY

-81 KELISHGDLW
+81 KELIAHGDLW
-91 AMSIGAHRIQ
+91 AMSIGAHRIR

-116 LVLKGANRGALI
+116 LVLKGANKGALI

-136 NGDDSFDESSG
+136 DGSDSFDESSG

-153 ENTILQ
+153 EDTILQ
-159 HKDQGENT
+159 HKDQGENN
-167 MSKTVGEVLDTLNE
+167 MSKTVGNVLDTLNE
-181 DQTETVLKGL
+181 DQTEVVLKGL
-191 KHGFESLSDEDSEVL
+191 QHGFETLSDEDDEVL
-206 ETLTDDQVQAVSA
+206 ETLSDDQVHAVA
-219 VISEAG
+219 TVITEAG
-225 SIEGTEADADA
+225 SIEDAEAEAEAEADAEA
-236 YGEDSE
+236 YGEAYGE

-277 DQYNSFYEEDV
+277 DPYNSFYADDV
-288 DTLIQSAIDTRASSL
+288 DTLIQTAIDSRASSL
-303 AGVFIDNGIGAEQGV
+303 AGVLIDNGLGAEEGV
-318 TLQHGIQNIDILF
+318 TIKHGIENIDVLF

-357 SKSPMSRIK
+357 GKSPMSRIK

-372 TEDEARARGYIKGN
+372 TDDEARARGYIKGN
-386 QKMESI
+386 QKLESI

-402 HTVIRKTRMDRD
+402 HTVIRKSRMDRD

-450 GRQAIVGGQKN
+450 GRQARLTDGTKN

-469 VRPIITDDDLYT
+469 VRPIVTDDDLYS

-514 PFDLAKLKTLKTA
+514 PFDLAKLKTLKNA
-527 NGSYLYGGSAD
+527 DGQYIYGGSVD

-560 YPLPQGTLVIGNLA
+560 YPLPQGTFVIGNLA

-581 KGGQV
+581 KGGEV

-597 QQKYLTEVRISGA
+597 QQKYLTEVRVSGA
-610 IQTPKSFIV
+610 IQVPKAFIV
-619 VTVTNKEENTAG
+619 VTVTDKAVNTAG

-643 DSPSFTV
+643 DAPSFTV

-656 TKPGPKYAS
+656 TTPGSKYAS
-665 TDSGSKKPAAGVPG
+665 TDTGSKKAAANKPS
-679 VPGVGGA
+679 A
-686 GGGGSQG
+686 G
-693 GGQGAG
+693 
-699 GSEGT
+699 GT
-704 GGGQGTGGGEGGGQ
+704 GGGSAAGGAGTQ
-718 RGK
+718 STGKA

>member
-15 NDIQCSDGV
+15 NDIKCSDGV
-24 IIQQNAFKG
+24 IIQQDAFKG

-55 HILLHNNSEGVY
+55 HMLLHNNSEGVY

-81 KELISHGDLW
+81 KELIEHGDLW

-136 NGDDSFDESSG
+136 DGSDSFDESSG

-153 ENTILQ
+153 EDTILQ

-167 MSKTVGEVLDTLNE
+167 MSKTVGDVLDTLNE
-181 DQTETVLKGL
+181 DQTEIVLKGL
-191 KHGFESLSDEDSEVL
+191 QHGFETLSDEDNEVL
-206 ETLTDDQVQAVSA
+206 ETLSDDQVHAVST
-219 VISEAG
+219 VIAEAG
-225 SIEGTEADADA
+225 SIENAEAEAEAESEA
-236 YGEDSE
+236 YG
-242 GAEGGEG
+242 EGGEG
-249 AGDGA
+249 AGEGA

-277 DQYNSFYEEDV
+277 DQYNSFYADDV
-288 DTLIQSAIDTRASSL
+288 DTLIQTAIDTRASSL
-303 AGVFIDNGIGAEQGV
+303 AGVLIDNGLGAEQGV
-318 TLQHGIQNIDILF
+318 TIKHGIENIDILF

-386 QKMESI
+386 QKLESI

-426 IQFKKATQR
+426 IEFKKATQR

-450 GRQAIVGGQKN
+450 GRQAIVDGHKN

-469 VRPIITDDDLYT
+469 VRPIVTDDDLYS

-560 YPLPQGTLVIGNLA
+560 YPLPQGTLVIGNLS

-619 VTVTNKEENTAG
+619 VTVTDKAVNTAG

-656 TKPGPKYAS
+656 TTPGSKYAS
-665 TDSGSKKPAAGVPG
+665 TDTGSKKAAASNPGGVT
-679 VPGVGGA
+679 PGVG
-686 GGGGSQG
+686 
-693 GGQGAG
+693 
-699 GSEGT
+699 GT
-704 GGGQGTGGGEGGGQ
+704 GGGQEGDGGNSGGEGGTK
-718 RGK
+718 GK

>member
-15 NDIQCSDGV
+15 NDIKCSDGV

-49 ISNVIG
+49 VSNVIG
-55 HILLHNNSEGVY
+55 HIMLHNNSEGVY
-67 GYGYLNDTEHGQDA
+67 GYGYLNNTEHGQDA

-116 LVLKGANRGALI
+116 LVLKGANKGALI

-136 NGDDSFDESSG
+136 DGSDGFDESSG

-153 ENTILQ
+153 EDTILQ

-167 MSKTVGEVLDTLNE
+167 MSKTVGDVLDTLND
-181 DQTETVLKGL
+181 DQAEIVLKGL
-191 KHGFESLSDEDSEVL
+191 TDGFDALSNEDDNVL

-219 VISEAG
+219 VIIEAS
-225 SIEGTEADADA
+225 SIEDAEAEADAYD
-236 YGEDSE
+236 GFESD
-242 GAEGGEG
+242 GEGGEG

-277 DQYNSFYEEDV
+277 DQYNSFYADDV
-288 DTLIQSAIDTRASSL
+288 DTLIQSAIDSRASSL
-303 AGVFIDNGIGAEQGV
+303 AGVLIDNGIGAEQGI
-318 TLQHGIQNIDILF
+318 TLQHGIQNIDVLF

-349 VEKMLAAF
+349 VEKMLAGF

-372 TEDEARARGYIKGN
+372 NEDEARARGYIKGN
-386 QKMESI
+386 QKLESI
-392 EKVFYRETTP
+392 ERVFYRETTP

-426 IQFKKATQR
+426 IEFKKATQR

-450 GRQAIVGGQKN
+450 GRKAIVDGQKN

-491 VVDDVQMTLPVY
+491 VVDDVQMILPVY

-527 NGSYLYGGSAD
+527 GGSYLYGGSSD

-546 QIAAYFGCTEVVDY
+546 QIAAYFGCTEVIDY
-560 YPLPQGTLVIGNLA
+560 YPLPQGTLVIGNLS

-581 KGGQV
+581 KGGEV

-619 VTVTNKEENTAG
+619 VNVTDVQANTAG
-631 EEALKFKHTGLK
+631 EDALKFTTTGLK
-643 DSPSFTV
+643 DAPTFTV
-650 DSSKDG
+650 DSAKDG

-665 TDSGSKKPAAGVPG
+665 TDTGSKAPTTPTTPNPSGSGTTGV
-679 VPGVGGA
+679 
-686 GGGGSQG
+686 QG
-693 GGQGAG
+693 
-699 GSEGT
+699 
-704 GGGQGTGGGEGGGQ
+704 
-718 RGK
+718 K

>member
-81 KELISHGDLW
+81 KELINHGDLW

-136 NGDDSFDESSG
+136 DGSDSFDESSG

-159 HKDQGENT
+159 HKDQGENN
-167 MSKTVGEVLDTLNE
+167 MSKTVGDVLGTLNE
-181 DQTETVLKGL
+181 DQTEVVLQGL
-191 KHGFESLSDEDSEVL
+191 QNGFESLSGEDDEVL
-206 ETLTDDQVQAVSA
+206 ETLTDDQVHAVAA
-219 VISEAG
+219 VITEAG
-225 SIEGTEADADA
+225 SIEDAEADAES
-236 YGEDSE
+236 YGEGNE
-242 GAEGGEG
+242 GFEGGEGEG

-254 SVAHNAFEE
+254 SVAHNIFEE
-263 GEEYFMKHNAFQSY
+263 GEDYFMKHNAFQSY
-277 DQYNSFYEEDV
+277 DQYNSFYEDDV
-288 DTLIQSAIDTRASSL
+288 DTIIQSAIDTRASSL
-303 AGVFIDNGIGAEQGV
+303 AGVLIDNGLGPEEGV
-318 TLQHGIQNIDILF
+318 TLQHGIQNIDVLF

-386 QKMESI
+386 QKLESI

-450 GRQAIVGGQKN
+450 GRQAFVGGQKN

-469 VRPIITDDDLYT
+469 VRPIVTDDDLYT
-481 IKVTSANWKS
+481 IKITSANWKS
-491 VVDDVQMTLPVY
+491 VVDDVQMMLPVY

-560 YPLPQGTLVIGNLA
+560 YPLPQGQFVIGNLS

-597 QQKYLTEVRISGA
+597 QQKYLTEVRVSGA

-619 VTVTNKEENTAG
+619 VNVTDKAENTAG
-631 EEALKFKHTGLK
+631 KEALKFKTTGLK
-643 DSPSFTV
+643 DTPSFTV
-650 DSSKDG
+650 DSAKDG

-665 TDSGSKKPAAGVPG
+665 TDSGSKKPASSNPNGGGVAP
-679 VPGVGGA
+679 GGA
-686 GGGGSQG
+686 GAGAPSGGASSSGASQ
-693 GGQGAG
+693 QG
-699 GSEGT
+699 
-704 GGGQGTGGGEGGGQ
+704 
-718 RGK
+718 K

>member
-81 KELISHGDLW
+81 KELIKHGDLW

-136 NGDDSFDESSG
+136 DGSDSFDESSG

-159 HKDQGENT
+159 HKDQGEDT
-167 MSKTVGEVLDTLNE
+167 MSKTVGDVLDTLNE
-181 DQTETVLKGL
+181 DQTEIVLKGL
-191 KHGFESLSDEDSEVL
+191 KHGFESLSDEDDEVL
-206 ETLTDDQVQAVSA
+206 ETLTDDQVHAVAA
-219 VISEAG
+219 VITEAG
-225 SIEGTEADADA
+225 SIEDAEAEADAES
-236 YGEDSE
+236 YGEGD
-242 GAEGGEG
+242 EGGEG
-249 AGDGA
+249 SGDGA
-254 SVAHNAFEE
+254 SVAHNIFEE
-263 GEEYFMKHNAFQSY
+263 GEDYFMKHNAFQSY
-277 DQYNSFYEEDV
+277 DQYNSFYEDDV
-288 DTLIQSAIDTRASSL
+288 DTIIQSAIDGRASSL
-303 AGVFIDNGIGAEQGV
+303 AGVFIDNGIGAEQGI
-318 TLQHGIQNIDILF
+318 TLQHGIQNIDVLF

-386 QKMESI
+386 QKLESI
-392 EKVFYRETTP
+392 ERVFYRETTP

-426 IQFKKATQR
+426 IQFKKATQL

-450 GRQAIVGGQKN
+450 GRQAFVGGQKN

-469 VRPIITDDDLYT
+469 VRPIVTDDDLYT

-491 VVDDVQMTLPVY
+491 VVDDVQMILPVY

-560 YPLPQGTLVIGNLA
+560 YPLPQGTLVIGNLS

-597 QQKYLTEVRISGA
+597 QQKYLTEVRVSGA

-619 VTVTNKEENTAG
+619 VKVTDKAVNTAG
-631 EEALKFKHTGLK
+631 EEALKFKTTGLK
-643 DSPSFTV
+643 DTPSFTV
-650 DSSKDG
+650 DSAKDG

-665 TDSGSKKPAAGVPG
+665 TDSGSKKPATKPEPG
-679 VPGVGGA
+679 AGVGGGSA
-686 GGGGSQG
+686 GGA
-693 GGQGAG
+693 GAG
-699 GSEGT
+699 APSGST
-704 GGGQGTGGGEGGGQ
+704 SSNPSQQG
-718 RGK
+718 K

>member
-81 KELISHGDLW
+81 KELIRHGDLW

-136 NGDDSFDESSG
+136 DGSDSFDESSG

-167 MSKTVGEVLDTLNE
+167 MSKTVGDVLDTLNE
-181 DQTETVLKGL
+181 DQTEVVLQGL
-191 KHGFESLSDEDSEVL
+191 KHGFESLSDEDDEVL
-206 ETLTDDQVQAVSA
+206 ETLTDDQVSAVAA

-225 SIEGTEADADA
+225 SIEDAEAEADADA
-236 YGEDSE
+236 ESYAESDGE
-242 GAEGGEG
+242 GAEG

-254 SVAHNAFEE
+254 SVAHNIFEE
-263 GEEYFMKHNAFQSY
+263 GEDYFMKHNAFQSY
-277 DQYNSFYEEDV
+277 DQYNSFYEDDV
-288 DTLIQSAIDTRASSL
+288 DTIIQSAIDGRASSL

-318 TLQHGIQNIDILF
+318 TLQHGIKNIDVLF

-386 QKMESI
+386 QKLESI
-392 EKVFYRETTP
+392 ERVFYRETTP

-426 IQFKKATQR
+426 IQFKKATQL

-450 GRQAIVGGQKN
+450 GRQAFVNGQKN

-491 VVDDVQMTLPVY
+491 VVDDVQMILPVY

-514 PFDLAKLKTLKTA
+514 PFDLAKLKTLKNA

-560 YPLPQGTLVIGNLA
+560 YPLPQGQFVIGNLS

-597 QQKYLTEVRISGA
+597 QQKYLTEVRVSGA

-619 VTVTNKEENTAG
+619 VNVTDKAENTAG
-631 EEALKFKHTGLK
+631 ANALKFTTTGLK
-643 DSPSFTV
+643 DTPSFTV
-650 DSSKDG
+650 DSAKDG

-665 TDSGSKKPAAGVPG
+665 TDTGSKKPAPSKPGQGGAGAA
-679 VPGVGGA
+679 PGVGGGSA
-686 GGGGSQG
+686 GGAGAPSGSTNSSGASQQG
-693 GGQGAG
+693 
-699 GSEGT
+699 
-704 GGGQGTGGGEGGGQ
+704 
-718 RGK
+718 K

>member
-81 KELISHGDLW
+81 KELINHGDLW

-136 NGDDSFDESSG
+136 DGSDSFDESSG

-159 HKDQGENT
+159 HKDQGENN
-167 MSKTVGEVLDTLNE
+167 MSKTVGDVLDTLNE
-181 DQTETVLKGL
+181 DQTEVVLQGL
-191 KHGFESLSDEDSEVL
+191 QNGFESLSGEDDEVL
-206 ETLTDDQVQAVSA
+206 ETLTDDQVHAVAA
-219 VISEAG
+219 VITEAG
-225 SIEGTEADADA
+225 SIEDAEAEADAEL
-236 YGEDSE
+236 YGEGDE
-242 GAEGGEG
+242 GAE
-249 AGDGA
+249 GA
-254 SVAHNAFEE
+254 SVAHNIFEE
-263 GEEYFMKHNAFQSY
+263 GEDYFMKHNAFQSY

-288 DTLIQSAIDTRASSL
+288 DTLIQSAIDSRASSL
-303 AGVFIDNGIGAEQGV
+303 AGVLIDNGIGAEQGV
-318 TLQHGIQNIDILF
+318 TLQHGIQNIDVLF

-357 SKSPMSRIK
+357 GKSPMSRIK

-372 TEDEARARGYIKGN
+372 TDDEARARGYIKGN
-386 QKMESI
+386 QKLESI

-402 HTVIRKTRMDRD
+402 HTVIRKSRMDRD

-435 AKLQEELVRAAFLGD
+435 AKLQEELVRAAFIGD
-450 GRQAIVGGQKN
+450 GRQARLTDGQKN

-469 VRPIITDDDLYT
+469 VRPIVTDDDLYS

-514 PFDLAKLKTLKTA
+514 PFDLAKLKTLKNA
-527 NGSYLYGGSAD
+527 DGQYIYGGSVD

-560 YPLPQGTLVIGNLA
+560 YPLPQGTFVIGNLA

-581 KGGQV
+581 KGGEV

-597 QQKYLTEVRISGA
+597 QQKYLTEVRVSGA
-610 IQTPKSFIV
+610 IQVPKAFIV
-619 VTVTNKEENTAG
+619 VKVTDKAENTAG

-643 DSPSFTV
+643 DTPSFTV
-650 DSSKDG
+650 DSAKDG

-665 TDSGSKKPAAGVPG
+665 TDSGSKKPAPSNPNGGGVAP
-679 VPGVGGA
+679 GGA
-686 GGGGSQG
+686 GA
-693 GGQGAG
+693 AG
-699 GSEGT
+699 GTNTSGASQ
-704 GGGQGTGGGEGGGQ
+704 QG
-718 RGK
+718 K

>member
-43 NHNYNS
+43 NHDYNS

-81 KELISHGDLW
+81 KELINHGDLW
-91 AMSIGAHRIQ
+91 AMSIGAHRIR

-136 NGDDSFDESSG
+136 DGSDSFDESSG

-159 HKDQGENT
+159 HKDQGENN
-167 MSKTVGEVLDTLNE
+167 MSKTVGDVLDTLNE
-181 DQTETVLKGL
+181 DQTEVVLQGL
-191 KHGFESLSDEDSEVL
+191 QNGFESLSGEDDEVL
-206 ETLTDDQVQAVSA
+206 ETLTDDQVHAVAA
-219 VISEAG
+219 VITEAG
-225 SIEGTEADADA
+225 SIEDAEADAES
-236 YGEDSE
+236 YGEGNE
-242 GAEGGEG
+242 GFEGGEGEG

-254 SVAHNAFEE
+254 SVAHNIFEE
-263 GEEYFMKHNAFQSY
+263 GEDYFMKHNAFQSY
-277 DQYNSFYEEDV
+277 DQYDSFYEDDV
-288 DTLIQSAIDTRASSL
+288 DTIIQSAIDSRASSL
-303 AGVFIDNGIGAEQGV
+303 AGVLIDNGIGAEQGI
-318 TLQHGIQNIDILF
+318 TLQHGIQNIDVLF

-386 QKMESI
+386 QKLESI

-450 GRQAIVGGQKN
+450 GRQAFVGGQKN

-469 VRPIITDDDLYT
+469 VRPIVTDDDLYT
-481 IKVTSANWKS
+481 IKITSANWKS
-491 VVDDVQMTLPVY
+491 VVDDVQMMLPVY

-560 YPLPQGTLVIGNLA
+560 YPLPQGQFVIGNLS

-597 QQKYLTEVRISGA
+597 QQKYLTEVRVSGA

-619 VTVTNKEENTAG
+619 VNVTDKAENTAG
-631 EEALKFKHTGLK
+631 KEALKFKTTGLK
-643 DSPSFTV
+643 DTPSFTV
-650 DSSKDG
+650 DSAKEG

-665 TDSGSKKPAAGVPG
+665 TDSGSKKPASSNPNGGGVAP
-679 VPGVGGA
+679 GGA
-686 GGGGSQG
+686 GAGAPSGGASSSGASQ
-693 GGQGAG
+693 QG
-699 GSEGT
+699 
-704 GGGQGTGGGEGGGQ
+704 
-718 RGK
+718 K

>member
-1 MKPQNYDFAGYVTK
+1 MEPQNYDFAGYVTK
-15 NDIQCSDGV
+15 NDIKCSDGV

-49 ISNVIG
+49 VSNVIG

-67 GYGYLNDTEHGQDA
+67 GYGYLNNTEHGQDA
-81 KELISHGDLW
+81 KELIAHGDLW

-136 NGDDSFDESSG
+136 DGNDSFDESSG

-153 ENTILQ
+153 EDTILQ
-159 HKDQGENT
+159 HKDQGEQT
-167 MSKTVGEVLDTLNE
+167 MSKTVGDVLDTLNE
-181 DQTETVLKGL
+181 DQAEIVLKGL
-191 KHGFESLSDEDSEVL
+191 KHGFDALTDEDDEVL

-225 SIEGTEADADA
+225 SIEDSEAEAESDFGFDGESDAEGA
-236 YGEDSE
+236 E

-277 DQYNSFYEEDV
+277 VEDYSNEV

-303 AGVFIDNGIGAEQGV
+303 AGVLVDNGLGSEEGISIK
-318 TLQHGIQNIDILF
+318 HGIQNIDVLF

-336 QKGIQVYNPVGRN
+336 QKGVQVYNPVGRN

-357 SKSPMSRIK
+357 GKSPMSRIK

-372 TEDEARARGYIKGN
+372 TEDEARARGYVKGN
-386 QKMESI
+386 QKLESI

-435 AKLQEELVRAAFLGD
+435 AKLQEELVRAAFIGD
-450 GRQAIVGGQKN
+450 GRKARLEDGTKN

-469 VRPIITDDDLYT
+469 VRPIVTDDDLYT
-481 IKVTSANWKS
+481 IKVTSASWKT
-491 VVDDVQMTLPVY
+491 VVDDVQNIIPVY

-514 PFDLAKLKTLKTA
+514 PFDLAKLKTLKTT
-527 NGSYLYGGSAD
+527 NGQYLYGGSAD

-560 YPLPQGTLVIGNLA
+560 YPLPQGQFVIGNLA

-597 QQKYLTEVRISGA
+597 QQKYLTEVRVSGA
-610 IQTPKSFIV
+610 IQAPKSFIV
-619 VTVTNKEENTAG
+619 VNVTAADKNTAG
-631 EEALKFKHTGLK
+631 EEALKFKSTGLK
-643 DSPSFTV
+643 DKPGFTV
-650 DSSKDG
+650 DSAADG
-656 TKPGPKYAS
+656 TRPGNHYAS
-665 TDSGSKKPAAGVPG
+665 TDTGSKLPKPGKP
-679 VPGVGGA
+679 GA
-686 GGGGSQG
+686 GGTGKEDAGSTDH
-693 GGQGAG
+693 
-699 GSEGT
+699 T
-704 GGGQGTGGGEGGGQ
+704 GEQK
-718 RGK
+718 GK

>member
-1 MKPQNYDFAGYVTK
+1 MESQNYDFAGYVTK
-15 NDIQCSDGV
+15 NDIKCSDGV

-49 ISNVIG
+49 VSNVIG
-55 HILLHNNSEGVY
+55 HMMLHNNSEGVY

-81 KELISHGDLW
+81 KELIKHGDLW

-136 NGDDSFDESSG
+136 DGSDSFDESSG

-153 ENTILQ
+153 KDTILQ
-159 HKDQGENT
+159 HKDQGEQT
-167 MSKTVGEVLDTLNE
+167 MSKTVGDVLDTLND
-181 DQTETVLKGL
+181 DQAEIVLLGL
-191 KHGFESLSDEDSEVL
+191 KHGFDALTKEDGEVL
-206 ETLTDDQVQAVSA
+206 ETLTDDQVQAISA

-225 SIEGTEADADA
+225 SIEDAEAEIEADGYADT
-236 YGEDSE
+236 ESVSE
-242 GAEGGEG
+242 GDIDG
-249 AGDGA
+249 AGEGA

-263 GEEYFMKHNAFQSY
+263 GEYFNMKHNAFQSNVKDY
-277 DQYNSFYEEDV
+277 SYEV
-288 DTLIQSAIDTRASSL
+288 VTLIQSAIDTRASSL
-303 AGVFIDNGIGAEQGV
+303 AGVLVDNGLGSEEGV
-318 TLQHGIQNIDILF
+318 TLQHGIQNIDVLF

-349 VEKMLAAF
+349 VEKMLAGF

-386 QKMESI
+386 QKLESI
-392 EKVFYRETTP
+392 ERVFYRETTP

-426 IQFKKATQR
+426 IEFKKATQR

-450 GRQAIVGGQKN
+450 GRKAIVDGQKN

-469 VRPIITDDDLYT
+469 VRPIITDDDLYS
-481 IKVTSANWKS
+481 IKLTSANWKS
-491 VVDDVQMTLPVY
+491 VVDDVQMNLPVY

-527 NGSYLYGGSAD
+527 GGSYLYGGSAD

-560 YPLPQGTLVIGNLA
+560 YPLPQGQFVIGNLS

-581 KGGQV
+581 KGGEV

-619 VTVTNKEENTAG
+619 VSVTDVQANTAG
-631 EEALKFKHTGLK
+631 ETALKFSTTGLK
-643 DSPSFTV
+643 DTPTFTV
-650 DSSKDG
+650 DSAKDG

-665 TDSGSKKPAAGVPG
+665 TDSGSKTTTTTPEPS
-679 VPGVGGA
+679 
-686 GGGGSQG
+686 GSG
-693 GGQGAG
+693 TTGGQG
-699 GSEGT
+699 
-704 GGGQGTGGGEGGGQ
+704 
-718 RGK
+718 

>member
-1 MKPQNYDFAGYVTK
+1 MRPQNYDFAGYVTK

-81 KELISHGDLW
+81 KELIKHGDLW

-136 NGDDSFDESSG
+136 NGSDSFDESSG

-159 HKDQGENT
+159 HKDQGENN
-167 MSKTVGEVLDTLNE
+167 MSKTVGDVLDTLNE
-181 DQTETVLKGL
+181 DQTEVVLQGL
-191 KHGFESLSDEDSEVL
+191 KHGFESLSDEDDEVL
-206 ETLTDDQVQAVSA
+206 ETLTDDQVHAVAA
-219 VISEAG
+219 VITEAG
-225 SIEGTEADADA
+225 SIEDAEAEADAES
-236 YGEDSE
+236 YGEGD
-242 GAEGGEG
+242 EGGE
-249 AGDGA
+249 GA
-254 SVAHNAFEE
+254 SVAHNIFEE
-263 GEEYFMKHNAFQSY
+263 GEDYFMKHNAFQSY
-277 DQYNSFYEEDV
+277 DQYNSFYEDDV
-288 DTLIQSAIDTRASSL
+288 DTLIQSAIDSRASSL
-303 AGVFIDNGIGAEQGV
+303 AGVLIDNGLGAEQGV
-318 TLQHGIQNIDILF
+318 TLQHGIQNIDVLF

-349 VEKMLAAF
+349 VEKMLAGF

-392 EKVFYRETTP
+392 ERVFYRETTP

-435 AKLQEELVRAAFLGD
+435 AKLQEELVRAAFIGD
-450 GRQAIVGGQKN
+450 GRQAIVKGQKN

-469 VRPIITDDDLYT
+469 VRPIVTDDDLYS

-560 YPLPQGTLVIGNLA
+560 YPLPQGTLVIGNLS

-597 QQKYLTEVRISGA
+597 QQKYLTEVRVSGA

-619 VTVTNKEENTAG
+619 VKVTDIQANTAG
-631 EEALKFKHTGLK
+631 EEALKFKTTGLK
-643 DSPSFTV
+643 DTPSFTV
-650 DSSKDG
+650 DSAKDG
-656 TKPGPKYAS
+656 TTPGSKYAS
-665 TDSGSKKPAAGVPG
+665 TDTGSKKAAASKPG
-679 VPGVGGA
+679 QGGAGAAPGVGGGSA
-686 GGGGSQG
+686 GGGAS
-693 GGQGAG
+693 
-699 GSEGT
+699 SPST
-704 GGGQGTGGGEGGGQ
+704 SND
-718 RGK
+718 GK

>member
-43 NHNYNS
+43 NHDYNS

-91 AMSIGAHRIQ
+91 AMSIGAHRIR

-136 NGDDSFDESSG
+136 DGSDSFDESSG

-159 HKDQGENT
+159 HKDQGENN
-167 MSKTVGEVLDTLNE
+167 MSKTVGDVLDTLNE
-181 DQTETVLKGL
+181 DQTEVVLQGL
-191 KHGFESLSDEDSEVL
+191 KNGFESLSGEDDEVL
-206 ETLTDDQVQAVSA
+206 ETLTDDQVHAVAA
-219 VISEAG
+219 VITEAG
-225 SIEGTEADADA
+225 SIEDAEADAES
-236 YGEDSE
+236 YGEGD
-242 GAEGGEG
+242 EG

-254 SVAHNAFEE
+254 SVAHNIFEE

-277 DQYNSFYEEDV
+277 DQYDSFYEEDV
-288 DTLIQSAIDTRASSL
+288 DTLIQSAIDSRASSL
-303 AGVFIDNGIGAEQGV
+303 AGVLIDNGIGAEQGV
-318 TLQHGIQNIDILF
+318 TLQHGIQNIDVLF

-392 EKVFYRETTP
+392 ERVFYRETTP

-435 AKLQEELVRAAFLGD
+435 AKLQEELVRAAFIGD
-450 GRQAIVGGQKN
+450 GRQAIVKGQKN

-469 VRPIITDDDLYT
+469 VRPIVTDDDLYS

-560 YPLPQGTLVIGNLA
+560 YPLPQGTLVIGNLS

-597 QQKYLTEVRISGA
+597 QQKYLTEVRVSGA

-619 VTVTNKEENTAG
+619 VKVTDIQANTAG
-631 EEALKFKHTGLK
+631 EEALKFKTTGLK
-643 DSPSFTV
+643 DTPSFTV
-650 DSSKDG
+650 DSAKDG
-656 TKPGPKYAS
+656 TTPGAKYAS
-665 TDSGSKKPAAGVPG
+665 TDTGSKKAAASKPG
-679 VPGVGGA
+679 AGAVPGVGGEAA
-686 GGGGSQG
+686 GGGSSSPSTSN
-693 GGQGAG
+693 AG
-699 GSEGT
+699 
-704 GGGQGTGGGEGGGQ
+704 
-718 RGK
+718 K

>member
-81 KELISHGDLW
+81 KELIKHGDLW

-136 NGDDSFDESSG
+136 DGSDSFDESSG

-159 HKDQGENT
+159 HKDQGENN
-167 MSKTVGEVLDTLNE
+167 MSKTVGDVLDTLND
-181 DQTETVLKGL
+181 DQTEVVLQGL
-191 KHGFESLSDEDSEVL
+191 KHGFESLSDEDNEVL
-206 ETLTDDQVQAVSA
+206 ETLTDDQVSAVAA

-225 SIEGTEADADA
+225 SIEDAEADAES
-236 YGEDSE
+236 YGEGDE
-242 GAEGGEG
+242 GAEGDGEG
-249 AGDGA
+249 SGDGA
-254 SVAHNAFEE
+254 SVAHNIFEE
-263 GEEYFMKHNAFQSY
+263 GEDYFMKHNAFQSY
-277 DQYNSFYEEDV
+277 DQYNSFYEDDV
-288 DTLIQSAIDTRASSL
+288 DTIIQSAIDGRASSL

-318 TLQHGIQNIDILF
+318 TLQHGIQNIDVLF

-386 QKMESI
+386 QKLESI

-435 AKLQEELVRAAFLGD
+435 AKLQEELVRAAFIGD
-450 GRQAIVGGQKN
+450 GRQAFVGGQKN

-469 VRPIITDDDLYT
+469 VRPIVTDDDLYT
-481 IKVTSANWKS
+481 IKITSANWKS
-491 VVDDVQMTLPVY
+491 VVDDVQMMLPVY

-560 YPLPQGTLVIGNLA
+560 YPLPQGQFVIGNLS

-597 QQKYLTEVRISGA
+597 QQKYLTEVRVSGA

-619 VTVTNKEENTAG
+619 VNVTDKAENTAG
-631 EEALKFKHTGLK
+631 ANALKFNKTGLK
-643 DSPSFTV
+643 DTPSFTV
-650 DSSKDG
+650 DSAKDG

-665 TDSGSKKPAAGVPG
+665 TDTGSKKPASKPEPGAGA
-679 VPGVGGA
+679 VPGVGGGA
-686 GGGGSQG
+686 STSGPSSSSASQ
-693 GGQGAG
+693 QG
-699 GSEGT
+699 
-704 GGGQGTGGGEGGGQ
+704 
-718 RGK
+718 K

>member
-136 NGDDSFDESSG
+136 DGSDSFDESSG

-159 HKDQGENT
+159 HKDQGENN
-167 MSKTVGEVLDTLNE
+167 MSKTVGDVLDTLNE

-206 ETLTDDQVQAVSA
+206 ETLTDDQVQAVAA
-219 VISEAG
+219 VINEAG
-225 SIEGTEADADA
+225 SIEGAEADAETD
-236 YGEDSE
+236 GEGNE

-277 DQYNSFYEEDV
+277 DQNNSFYEEDV
-288 DTLIQSAIDTRASSL
+288 DTLIQSAIDSRASSL

-318 TLQHGIQNIDILF
+318 TIKHGIQNIDVLF

-392 EKVFYRETTP
+392 ERVFYRETTP

-450 GRQAIVGGQKN
+450 GRQAIVDGQKN

-469 VRPIITDDDLYT
+469 VRPIVTDDDLYT

-491 VVDDVQMTLPVY
+491 VVDDVQTTLPVY

-560 YPLPQGTLVIGNLA
+560 YPLPQGTFVIGNLS

-597 QQKYLTEVRISGA
+597 QQKYLTEVRVSGA

-619 VTVTNKEENTAG
+619 VTVTNKEVNTAG
-631 EEALKFKHTGLK
+631 EEALKFKTTGVK

-650 DSSKDG
+650 DSAKDG

-679 VPGVGGA
+679 VPGVGG
-686 GGGGSQG
+686 
-693 GGQGAG
+693 GAG
-699 GSEGT
+699 GTGGDGGHGT
-704 GGGQGTGGGEGGGQ
+704 GVGQEGDGGGQ

>member
-1 MKPQNYDFAGYVTK
+1 
-15 NDIQCSDGV
+15 
-24 IIQQNAFKG
+24 
-33 NDGMK
+33 
-38 VPLVW
+38 
-43 NHNYNS
+43 
-49 ISNVIG
+49 
-55 HILLHNNSEGVY
+55 
-67 GYGYLNDTEHGQDA
+67 
-81 KELISHGDLW
+81 
-91 AMSIGAHRIQ
+91 
-101 KNGNFVTHGEIYEVS
+101 
-116 LVLKGANRGALI
+116 
-128 EHKLTHSD
+128 
-136 NGDDSFDESSG
+136 
-147 IIYTGL
+147 
-153 ENTILQ
+153 
-159 HKDQGENT
+159 
-167 MSKTVGEVLDTLNE
+167 
-181 DQTETVLKGL
+181 
-191 KHGFESLSDEDSEVL
+191 
-206 ETLTDDQVQAVSA
+206 
-219 VISEAG
+219 
-225 SIEGTEADADA
+225 
-236 YGEDSE
+236 
-242 GAEGGEG
+242 
-249 AGDGA
+249 
-254 SVAHNAFEE
+254 
-263 GEEYFMKHNAFQSY
+263 MKHNAFQSY
-277 DQYNSFYEEDV
+277 DQYNSFYEDDV
-288 DTLIQSAIDTRASSL
+288 DTIIQSAIDGRASSL

-318 TLQHGIQNIDILF
+318 TLQHGIQNIDVLF

-386 QKMESI
+386 QKLESI
-392 EKVFYRETTP
+392 ERVFYRETTP

-435 AKLQEELVRAAFLGD
+435 AKLQEELVRAAFIGD
-450 GRQAIVGGQKN
+450 GRQAFVGGQKN

-469 VRPIITDDDLYT
+469 VRPIVTDDDLYT

-491 VVDDVQMTLPVY
+491 VVDDVQMILPVY

-560 YPLPQGTLVIGNLA
+560 YPLPQGQFVIGNLS

-597 QQKYLTEVRISGA
+597 QQKYLTEVRVSGA

-619 VTVTNKEENTAG
+619 VNVTDKAENTAG
-631 EEALKFKHTGLK
+631 ANALKFKTTGLK
-643 DSPSFTV
+643 DTPSFTV
-650 DSSKDG
+650 DSAKDG

-665 TDSGSKKPAAGVPG
+665 TDTGSKKPASKPEPGAGAVPG
-679 VPGVGGA
+679 AGVGGGAA
-686 GGGGSQG
+686 GGAGAPSGPSSSSASQ
-693 GGQGAG
+693 QG
-699 GSEGT
+699 
-704 GGGQGTGGGEGGGQ
+704 
-718 RGK
+718 K